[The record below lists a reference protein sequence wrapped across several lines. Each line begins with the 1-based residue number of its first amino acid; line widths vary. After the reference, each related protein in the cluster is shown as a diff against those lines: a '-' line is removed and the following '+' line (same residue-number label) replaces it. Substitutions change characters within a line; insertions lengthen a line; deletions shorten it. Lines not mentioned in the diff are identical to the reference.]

1 MYANMNTTPTFSVW
15 ERCVSRKNLIRKA
28 VTTMSITNATTQESL
43 VQYPSPYKVINGNLC
58 MEVTEKHSTYDR
70 KLSNF
75 TPYIKSELTVDDG
88 ATEKNICDWQVSTQM
103 EKRCQKSKCRE
114 KTSLPSIGCLKSGVR
129 NASWRSARTSGNT
142 CAMPFNRQLSTPSNS
157 LSISRQAGRGSMA
170 SGIFFCPAT
179 ANSMSA

>member
-1 MYANMNTTPTFSVW
+1 
-15 ERCVSRKNLIRKA
+15 
-28 VTTMSITNATTQESL
+28 MSNSSTSL
-43 VQYPSPYKVINGNLC
+43 VQYPSPYKVVDGNLC

-114 KTSLPSIGCLKSGVR
+114 KTSLPSTGCLKSGAR
-129 NASWRSARTSGNT
+129 NVSWRSAITSGST
-142 CAMPFNRQLSTPSNS
+142 CATPFSRQRSTLSSS
-157 LSISRQAGRGSMA
+157 LSISRQAGRKSTVIGV
-170 SGIFFCPAT
+170 IFCPAT
-179 ANSMSA
+179 AISTST